1 MTEHMADEIDRA
13 NHLAEL
19 ATQDSVAHYRRLAAP
34 EQDPDNI
41 DPECVDCGEEI
52 EEARLLML
60 KKRCFSCQSAKEIRE
75 RQRAR

>member
-34 EQDPDNI
+34 EQDPDNL
-41 DPECVDCGEEI
+41 DPYCADCGDEI
-52 EEARLLML
+52 EDARLLMFRM
-60 KKRCFSCQSAKEIRE
+60 RCFGCQSAKEKRE
-75 RQRAR
+75 KQHAR